1 MGLPGGN
8 LGREGGRGGG
18 GGGVPQAASGVPGRA
33 GDEEPARNGSRE
45 HAAGRPNPW
54 VPTPRT
60 PVPAR
65 MRSQS
70 EGFLA
75 REPTWAPT
83 RAPHEL
89 PLHRCSTAAALRGEK
104 SFLGIAG
111 ADAFL
116 AGAARLCQGAGCL
129 GRERC
134 AKSEESYG
142 FPENQTWAGEKNP
155 MLNPCSS

>member
-1 MGLPGGN
+1 MAAGGCRRRPAACRDEPGTKN
-8 LGREGGRGGG
+8 LQETGAVS
-18 GGGVPQAASGVPGRA
+18 VPQAGQTRGC
-33 GDEEPARNGSRE
+33 
-45 HAAGRPNPW
+45 
-54 VPTPRT
+54 PTPRT